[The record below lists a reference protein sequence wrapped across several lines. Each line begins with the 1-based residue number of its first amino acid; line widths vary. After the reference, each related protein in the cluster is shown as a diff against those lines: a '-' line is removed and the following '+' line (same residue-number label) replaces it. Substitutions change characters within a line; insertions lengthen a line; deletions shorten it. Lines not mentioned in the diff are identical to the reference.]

1 MTPERW
7 KRIEELYHQALA
19 RERGERELFLC
30 EACAGDEQLHR
41 EVQSLLG
48 DTGEADGFLER
59 PALEVA
65 ARGYVST
72 VMLDLTGR
80 KLGRYQVLSRLG
92 RGGMGEVYRAR
103 DTRLA
108 REVALKVLS
117 PESVADP
124 ERRRRFEQEA
134 RAASALNHPNII
146 TIYDISSDRGVDF
159 IAMEFVPGKTL
170 AHLIGRKGLPI
181 GEALRCAVQIAD
193 ALARAH
199 ARGIIHRDLK
209 PTNIMVTEKS
219 RVKVLDF
226 GLAKLTERTGSGEDA
241 SNRSVTPMTEEG
253 TILGTLAYMSPEQAQ
268 GQPVDAR
275 SDIFSFGSVL
285 YEMLTGRRAF
295 QEDNQVSTLAAIIKD
310 EPKPVRE
317 LVQEIPSE
325 LERLIAHCMRK
336 DPERRFQHMDDVRSL
351 LEELK
356 EESESGRLAA
366 ASPVPRRLRR
376 KLVWSLALVG
386 VLGLAVLM
394 FWLLRPGPQA
404 APLQAVPLTT
414 YPGEECYP
422 SFSPDGNQV
431 AFVWDGERQDNRDI
445 YVKLIGGPEK
455 PLRLTTD
462 SASDLSP
469 AWSPDGRYVAFL
481 REQAGA
487 GHNSSVLL
495 VPAIG
500 GPERLVTELGVP
512 LDAPAGLRT
521 SILRIAP
528 FPLLAWA
535 SGGKSLIIADHRSR
549 AEPLG
554 LFVVSVETG
563 EKRRLTSPPA
573 GSIGDGAPAV
583 SPDGRSLIFSRAEGL
598 TVSDFYRLPLT
609 ADLRA
614 AGEPQR
620 LTSSKAWNVS
630 PAWLPG
636 GREFVFAKGSWFV
649 GPFSLWRMVVSA
661 SGAPRRLT
669 AAGEKSAWPAVSAKG
684 DRLVFS
690 RALSDNNIWRVP
702 LHSDTVAGAP
712 EKFVSSTR
720 DEGIPQYSPDG
731 RKIVFTSDRSG
742 VLEVWVCDADGSS
755 PVQLTSLGVGMT
767 GSPHWSPD
775 GKQIVFDSNA
785 SGHFEVYVVRAAGG
799 SPRRLTTDPAGSGVA
814 SFSRDGRQIYFA
826 SRRSGSEKVWK
837 MPAEGGEPIQVTRGV
852 GTGPSVSPDG
862 TLIYY
867 QKAGQLW
874 SVPVTGGQGVK
885 VLDSV
890 AFLNYAVTER
900 GIYFIPVCGGAR
912 CASIQFFD
920 LATRTTTPVVATGES
935 LEVGLTV
942 SPDRKFLL
950 YTQVDQS
957 GSDLMLV
964 ENFR

>member
-1 MTPERW
+1 
-7 KRIEELYHQALA
+7 
-19 RERGERELFLC
+19 
-30 EACAGDEQLHR
+30 
-41 EVQSLLG
+41 
-48 DTGEADGFLER
+48 
-59 PALEVA
+59 
-65 ARGYVST
+65 
-72 VMLDLTGR
+72 
-80 KLGRYQVLSRLG
+80 
-92 RGGMGEVYRAR
+92 
-103 DTRLA
+103 
-108 REVALKVLS
+108 
-117 PESVADP
+117 
-124 ERRRRFEQEA
+124 
-134 RAASALNHPNII
+134 
-146 TIYDISSDRGVDF
+146 
-159 IAMEFVPGKTL
+159 
-170 AHLIGRKGLPI
+170 
-181 GEALRCAVQIAD
+181 
-193 ALARAH
+193 
-199 ARGIIHRDLK
+199 
-209 PTNIMVTEKS
+209 
-219 RVKVLDF
+219 
-226 GLAKLTERTGSGEDA
+226 
-241 SNRSVTPMTEEG
+241 
-253 TILGTLAYMSPEQAQ
+253 
-268 GQPVDAR
+268 
-275 SDIFSFGSVL
+275 
-285 YEMLTGRRAF
+285 
-295 QEDNQVSTLAAIIKD
+295 
-310 EPKPVRE
+310 
-317 LVQEIPSE
+317 
-325 LERLIAHCMRK
+325 
-336 DPERRFQHMDDVRSL
+336 
-351 LEELK
+351 
-356 EESESGRLAA
+356 
-366 ASPVPRRLRR
+366 
-376 KLVWSLALVG
+376 
-386 VLGLAVLM
+386 
-394 FWLLRPGPQA
+394 
-404 APLQAVPLTT
+404 
-414 YPGEECYP
+414 
-422 SFSPDGNQV
+422 
-431 AFVWDGERQDNRDI
+431 
-445 YVKLIGGPEK
+445 
-455 PLRLTTD
+455 
-462 SASDLSP
+462 
-469 AWSPDGRYVAFL
+469 
-481 REQAGA
+481 
-487 GHNSSVLL
+487 
-495 VPAIG
+495 
-500 GPERLVTELGVP
+500 
-512 LDAPAGLRT
+512 
-521 SILRIAP
+521 
-528 FPLLAWA
+528 
-535 SGGKSLIIADHRSR
+535 
-549 AEPLG
+549 
-554 LFVVSVETG
+554 
-563 EKRRLTSPPA
+563 
-573 GSIGDGAPAV
+573 
-583 SPDGRSLIFSRAEGL
+583 
-598 TVSDFYRLPLT
+598 
-609 ADLRA
+609 
-614 AGEPQR
+614 
-620 LTSSKAWNVS
+620 
-630 PAWLPG
+630 
-636 GREFVFAKGSWFV
+636 
-649 GPFSLWRMVVSA
+649 MVVSA